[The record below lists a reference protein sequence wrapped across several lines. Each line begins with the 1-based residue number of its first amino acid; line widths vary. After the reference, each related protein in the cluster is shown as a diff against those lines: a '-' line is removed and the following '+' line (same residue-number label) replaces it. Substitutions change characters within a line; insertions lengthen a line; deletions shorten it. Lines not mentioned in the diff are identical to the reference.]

1 MHFEV
6 KELLHTFFFFWQIT
20 QHFYIKCVACKRFKT
35 KPMRRQLLKQKSV
48 IQQILLKARG
58 YRNSL
63 EFIHLLKIYQI
74 VDSLGQIP
82 SVRLSEGF
90 CINANWIGDQY
101 CSEEVSPECQ
111 GFEDNAIQITLLPIM
126 LTRLVKKC
134 LIWSYTHQKSC
145 TLLVMKFLF
154 FQYILPNGNCFPWI
168 VIKIGSILIKIPT
181 SKLYIRQQTCTNSN
195 IN

>member
-1 MHFEV
+1 
-6 KELLHTFFFFWQIT
+6 
-20 QHFYIKCVACKRFKT
+20 
-35 KPMRRQLLKQKSV
+35 MRRQLLKQKSV

-63 EFIHLLKIYQI
+63 EFIHLLQIYQI

-90 CINANWIGDQY
+90 CINANWMGDQY

-126 LTRLVKKC
+126 LRRLVKKC
-134 LIWSYTHQKSC
+134 LIWSYKHQKSC
-145 TLLVMKFLF
+145 TLVVMKILF
-154 FQYILPNGNCFPWI
+154 ISMYSAKWQLFSMNSHQNWKHIDQNSHLQ
-168 VIKIGSILIKIPT
+168 T
-181 SKLYIRQQTCTNSN
+181 QQISTNSN
-195 IN
+195 ITEPDVWKVANEVFGGVSFHFLI